1 MFKYL
6 QLFTIVKPMLRIL
19 VREQILIEKIVKKIL
34 CFNTRVDIHRCFLE
48 GTFGKKA
55 IKQSHEV
62 SDS

>member
-1 MFKYL
+1 MYVPIL
-6 QLFTIVKPMLRIL
+6 TIVKPILRIL
-19 VREQILIEKIVKKIL
+19 VREQILIEKMVKKIL
-34 CFNTRVDIHRCFLE
+34 CFNIRVDIHRCFLE